1 MGEATPAADGA
12 LVARATAGDD
22 QAFEALVLRYQD
34 RVYNLALRLTRR
46 PEEAEDVTQEAF
58 IKAYKALP
66 AFAGRSGFYTWLFR
80 ITFNAAHSRLR
91 SLGRRRAREKVVPM
105 GAPLTDDEGPDA
117 PAEPASPDPGPAEA
131 VETRD
136 SAERVRRAIDS
147 LEPANRAVV
156 VLREMEG
163 LSYDEIADV
172 TGSTRAA
179 VKSRLHRA
187 RLSLAGELKDLV
199 R

>member
-1 MGEATPAADGA
+1 MGEATRVADGA
-12 LVARATAGDD
+12 LLTRATAGDGE
-22 QAFEALVLRYQD
+22 AFEALVLRYQD

-46 PEEAEDVTQEAF
+46 PEEAEDVTQETF
-58 IKAYKALP
+58 LKAYRALP

-80 ITFNAAHSRLR
+80 IAFNAAQSRLR
-91 SLGRRRAREKVVPM
+91 SLGRLRAREKV
-105 GAPLTDDEGPDA
+105 APLGGAVPDEDCPAGP
-117 PAEPASPDPGPAEA
+117 PEPASNDPGPAEA
-131 VETRD
+131 AETAD

-147 LEPANRAVV
+147 LDPANRAVV

-172 TGSTRAA
+172 TGFTRGA

-187 RLSLAGELKDLV
+187 RLELAGELKDLV
-199 R
+199 S